1 MTPRQM
7 NIMAALEQ
15 LHLVKNECRDMEM
28 ARALFKINLAIELI
42 HLALDIAPTEA
53 AIEEVR
59 NAAP

>member
-28 ARALFKINLAIELI
+28 ARALFKINVAIELI
-42 HLALDIAPTEA
+42 HLALDVAETEA
-53 AIEEVR
+53 ASEEVR